1 MILGISKFYF
11 LLYRHIKT
19 HLLLLILRSWLVGN
33 KIITIDVVQYIKT
46 ESFFP
51 NHAKCVAKIEYQ
63 ADKATP

>member
-1 MILGISKFYF
+1 M
-11 LLYRHIKT
+11 

-33 KIITIDVVQYIKT
+33 KIITIDVVQYIFLIKT

-63 ADKATP
+63 ADKAKL